1 MRKEDRIAAI
11 KQQSRV
17 ADAEDT
23 VKSESKSQER
33 MKGSAAD
40 QPARPPRQ
48 GNKLPLPD

>member
-1 MRKEDRIAAI
+1 MRKEDRIAAS

-17 ADAEDT
+17 ADTEDT
-23 VKSESKSQER
+23 DKSESKSQER